1 MTKQTGGT
9 GCEDTRNVY
18 KAFEELKN
26 KQSEMNNKITET
38 KNTLEGTNS
47 RGTETKEW
55 ISEL

>member
-26 KQSEMNNKITET
+26 KQSAMNNKITET